1 MAEIGV
7 IGIHR
12 AYGRRLGVGDPQVAG
27 QQVPAAAGDLAT
39 LGMNA
44 EFGKNRTISSTNRR
58 QVHLVT
64 RNEPKEIIHLS

>member
-39 LGMNA
+39 L
-44 EFGKNRTISSTNRR
+44 ESSKKQPHLRSKASALRR
-58 QVHLVT
+58 CWC
-64 RNEPKEIIHLS
+64 